1 MAQEGKF
8 KEVMDIKEL
17 ADYLGIGKSKIYGLI
32 RQRKIPASR
41 IGRQYRFSKEVV
53 DSWLREQLI
62 TLPQDSQ
69 IPLFDGGKV
78 VPVEK

>member
-1 MAQEGKF
+1 MAQDGKF

-17 ADYLGIGKSKIYGLI
+17 AQYLGIGKSKIYGLI

-62 TLPQDSQ
+62 TLPQDAQ
-69 IPLFDGGKV
+69 MPLFDGGKSV
-78 VPVEK
+78 SNGK